1 MKGAYDDLSQEH
13 WDSACDNM
21 PQEYVDEIVA
31 KTLPPRTCIFD
42 TFRPDY
48 MPDVDTLAFYA
59 REYAVNH
66 PYEGAP
72 DLWTT
77 TRTEWC
83 KEAFRK
89 EDELRKAFGMPPR
102 EKRA

>member
-21 PQEYVDEIVA
+21 PQEYVDEVVA
-31 KTLPPRTCIFD
+31 KTLPPRKCIFD
-42 TFRPDY
+42 TFRSDY
-48 MPDVDTLAFYA
+48 APDVERVAFYA
-59 REYAVNH
+59 RNHAVHH

-77 TRTEWC
+77 TMREWC
-83 KEAFRK
+83 EEGFRK
-89 EDELRKAFGMPPR
+89 QDEIRKALGWPPR
-102 EKRA
+102 EKSA